1 MRRGH
6 VDPASEFGA
15 GDTMISV
22 VTLALAGFHGA
33 YAFLLIRYGEA
44 LWSLPTYDTAKAMP
58 GGVYIWI
65 FFAILSATLLFTGW
79 ASKREVIA
87 GAGATVSAVW
97 LVFFALTFGMDAM
110 DDPTPVAL
118 PGIAIYG
125 SVAFIAAARAGVA
138 LVRI

>member
-1 MRRGH
+1 
-6 VDPASEFGA
+6 
-15 GDTMISV
+15 MIGV

-44 LWSLPTYDTAKAMP
+44 LWSLHTYDTAKAMP
-58 GGVYIWI
+58 SGVYIWI
-65 FFAILSATLLFTGW
+65 FFALMSATLLFTGW
-79 ASKREVIA
+79 ASKREAIA

-97 LVFFALTFGMDAM
+97 LVFFAISFGMDAI

-118 PGIAIYG
+118 PGVAIYG

-138 LVRI
+138 LGRM